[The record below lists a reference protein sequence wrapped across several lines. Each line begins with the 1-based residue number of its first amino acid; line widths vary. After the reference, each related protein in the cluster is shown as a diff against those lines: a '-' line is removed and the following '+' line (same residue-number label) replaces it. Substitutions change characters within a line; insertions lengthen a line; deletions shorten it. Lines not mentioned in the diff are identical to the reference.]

1 MNLGAQLDEE
11 QRSQPFLV
19 SNCSRIPLP
28 VVVQSYVPSGWS
40 VVLHEEIARHLNEP
54 EWLTLPELALEL
66 TASPQELEEWA
77 EGAAPT
83 WERQLTLREQVDRL
97 DYRLEL
103 KQYEDRLSSWRG
115 PRCAVLDAEV
125 SRGDQISAENLT
137 EFMRRE
143 GLTARD
149 VANATGWSSQ
159 AVRTWIEGR
168 SRPSSRARES
178 LLDLLEGRTPFFA
191 SKPGVFPPRPKPARV
206 QLVMREELMDLCRNL
221 RRHSEL
227 SRLLSVDLSLIGRW
241 ATGTA
246 PRFRQHALRALLDQ
260 MRAVELGE
268 LPLPD
273 PPKEPKRRLR
283 RVSTEVA
290 DLAALI
296 GSSRVAAPDVAMA
309 VGVSEKTVLSWLR
322 GIRTPSAWSSGQL
335 RRFLDSQLEA

>member
-1 MNLGAQLDEE
+1 
-11 QRSQPFLV
+11 
-19 SNCSRIPLP
+19 
-28 VVVQSYVPSGWS
+28 
-40 VVLHEEIARHLNEP
+40 
-54 EWLTLPELALEL
+54 
-66 TASPQELEEWA
+66 
-77 EGAAPT
+77 
-83 WERQLTLREQVDRL
+83 
-97 DYRLEL
+97 
-103 KQYEDRLSSWRG
+103 
-115 PRCAVLDAEV
+115 
-125 SRGDQISAENLT
+125 
-137 EFMRRE
+137 
-143 GLTARD
+143 
-149 VANATGWSSQ
+149 
-159 AVRTWIEGR
+159 
-168 SRPSSRARES
+168 
-178 LLDLLEGRTPFFA
+178 
-191 SKPGVFPPRPKPARV
+191 
-206 QLVMREELMDLCRNL
+206 MREELMDLCRNL

-309 VGVSEKTVLSWLR
+309 VGVSEKTVLAWLR